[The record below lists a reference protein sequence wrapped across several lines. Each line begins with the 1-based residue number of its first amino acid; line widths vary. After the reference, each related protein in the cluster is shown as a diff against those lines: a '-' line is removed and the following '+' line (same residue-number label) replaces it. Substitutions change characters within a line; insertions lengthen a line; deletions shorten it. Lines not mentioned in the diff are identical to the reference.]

1 MDKERAQGFMQKV
14 IGDVGTAMSAALV
27 LVGERTGLFRTM
39 AGAGP
44 LSAEELARRGE
55 VHPRY
60 AQEWLGAMTCAGYVE
75 YDAASDRFTLPDE
88 HAIYLTDPQSE
99 AWLLGLFSGLP
110 SIMAVIPTLADAF
123 RSGAGV
129 PFTDF
134 GESLPVALEQMN
146 RPVYENRLVRSWLP
160 AMPAVVERLQAGGR
174 AIDVGCGTGV
184 IPLVLA
190 RAFPNARIEG
200 LDLDARSIAIARA
213 YAEQEGL
220 QDRVRFVNASAD
232 ALDREPGYDLITTFD
247 VVHDLPDPLGVLK
260 RIRGALADGGT
271 YLMVEPKV
279 DDLLEKNRDVPFARL
294 LFAMSCLHCVP
305 QSLAQGGTGLGACWG
320 PARARELAAE
330 AGFSHFAVLQVRSPA
345 MAFYELKA

>member
-44 LSAEELARRGE
+44 LSAEELARRGG

-75 YDAASDRFTLPDE
+75 YDPADDRYLLPDE

>member
-44 LSAEELARRGE
+44 LSAEELARRGG

-279 DDLLEKNRDVPFARL
+279 DDLLEKNREVPFARL

>member
-1 MDKERAQGFMQKV
+1 MDKERAQGFMLKV

-27 LVGERTGLFRTM
+27 LVGERTGLFRAM

-44 LSAEELARRGE
+44 LSADELAHRGS

-75 YDAASDRFTLPDE
+75 YDPTTGRFALPDE
-88 HAIYLTDPQSE
+88 HAIYLTDSQSE
-99 AWLLGLFSGLP
+99 TWLLGLFTGLP
-110 SIMAVIPTLADAF
+110 SVMAIVPTLADAF
-123 RSGAGV
+123 RNGSGV
-129 PFTDF
+129 PFTGF

-146 RPVYENRLVRSWLP
+146 RPVYESRLVRSWLP
-160 AMPAVVERLQAGGR
+160 TMPTVVERLQAGGR

-184 IPLVLA
+184 IPLILA
-190 RAFPNARIEG
+190 RAFPNADIEG
-200 LDLDARSIAIARA
+200 LDLDAHSIAIARA
-213 YAEQEGL
+213 YAEQEDL

-232 ALDREPGYDLITTFD
+232 ALDSRPGYDLITTFD

-260 RIRGALADGGT
+260 RIRGALAEGGT

-279 DDLLEKNRDVPFARL
+279 DDLLERNKDVPLARL

-305 QSLAQGGTGLGACWG
+305 QSLAQGGTALGACWG
-320 PARARELAAE
+320 PKRARELASE
-330 AGFSHFAVLQVRSPA
+330 AGFSHFAVLPVRSPA

>member
-44 LSAEELARRGE
+44 LSAEELARRGG